1 LFHALISNSE
11 LYDVAIVGGGLAG
24 LALSIQSSKK
34 GYKTILVEKERYPFH
49 RVCGEYISMESWN
62 FLESLGLNLIELNVP
77 IIRKVR
83 VSAPNG
89 KFIQQA
95 LPLGGFGIS
104 RFKIDNL
111 LANIA
116 RQNGVHISEN
126 TKVNEINYDGSVF
139 SVNAGESVIHSKVC
153 CGAFGKRSNL
163 DLKWERSFA
172 TKKKNK
178 LNNYIGIKYHVN
190 YDSPDELISLH
201 NFEDGYCGIS
211 KIEDDKYCLCYL
223 TTAHNLQKNGNSI
236 SEMEK
241 NVLMKNP
248 YLNEIFSKA
257 EFLWKQPEVISQ
269 ISFERKTLIEDHVLM
284 IGDSA
289 GMITPLC
296 GNGMSMALHSSQLAF
311 NQIDLFLTGKI
322 DRNSMENS
330 YSVQWKKYF
339 AGRLRMGRLIQRF
352 FGSPL
357 LSQLLITSLKPFPK
371 VSGWLIRKTH
381 GKPF

>member
-1 LFHALISNSE
+1 MTDASS
-11 LYDVAIVGGGLAG
+11 YDVAIGGGGLAG
-24 LALSIQSSKK
+24 LALSIQSAKK
-34 GYKTILVEKERYPFH
+34 GYKTILFEKEQYPFH
-49 RVCGEYISMESWN
+49 RVCGEYISMESWK
-62 FLESLGLNLIELNVP
+62 FLENLGLDLQALKMP
-77 IIRKVR
+77 MIRQLK

-89 KFIQQA
+89 KFIQQV

-104 RFKIDNL
+104 RYKIDNL

-116 RQNGVHISEN
+116 KQNGVHISEN

-139 SVNAGESVIHSKVC
+139 SVNAGDSVFKSRIC
-153 CGAFGKRSNL
+153 CAAYGKRSNL
-163 DLKWERSFA
+163 DLKWNRKFA
-172 TKKKNK
+172 TRKKNK
-178 LNNYIGIKYHVN
+178 LNNYIGIKYHVKF
-190 YDSPDELISLH
+190 DSPDDLISLH

-211 KIEDDKYCLCYL
+211 KVEDDKYCLCYL
-223 TTAHNLQKNGNSI
+223 TTANNLQKNGNSI

-248 YLNEIFSKA
+248 YLNEIFTRA
-257 EFLWKQPEVISQ
+257 EFLWKQPIVISQ
-269 ISFERKTLIEDHVLM
+269 ISFERKSLIEDHVLM
-284 IGDSA
+284 LGDSA

-311 NQIDLFLTGKI
+311 NQIDLFLSGKI

-339 AGRLRMGRLIQRF
+339 AGRLRMGRMIQRF

-371 VSGWLIRKTH
+371 VTDWLIRKTH
-381 GKPF
+381 GNAF

>member
-1 LFHALISNSE
+1 MNNTLT
-11 LYDVAIVGGGLAG
+11 YDVAIAGGGLAG
-24 LALSIQSSKK
+24 LALAIQSADK
-34 GYKTILVEKERYPFH
+34 GYKTILFEKEHYPFH

-62 FLESLGLNLIELNVP
+62 FLERLGLNIRELNVP
-77 IIRKVR
+77 MIRQLK

-116 RQNGVHISEN
+116 RQKGVHISEN
-126 TKVNEINYDGSVF
+126 TKVNSINYDGSVF
-139 SVNAGESVIHSKVC
+139 SVNTEEQAVRSKVC
-153 CGAFGKRSNL
+153 CAAFGKRSNL
-163 DLKWERSFA
+163 DLKWGRAFA
-172 TKKKNK
+172 TRKKNK
-178 LNNYIGIKYHVN
+178 LNNFIGIKYHVK
-190 YDSPDELISLH
+190 YDSPKELISLH

-211 KIEDDKYCLCYL
+211 KVEDDKYCLCYL
-223 TTAHNLQKNGNSI
+223 TTANNLQKNENSI
-236 SEMEK
+236 REMEK

-257 EFLWKQPEVISQ
+257 EFLWKQPLVISQ
-269 ISFERKTLIEDHVLM
+269 ISFERKSLIEDHVLM

-311 NQIDLFLTGKI
+311 NQIDLFLNGKI
-322 DRNSMENS
+322 DRNSMENG

-339 AGRLRMGRLIQRF
+339 AGRLRMGRVIQRF

-371 VSGWLIRKTH
+371 ISDWLIRKTH